1 MNLDLSW
8 MAWTWQTAAFF
19 GAIAASLLVMTVWT
33 SLRPPVP
40 RVGILGIETTPGDR
54 LFISLLGSAYICLAT
69 LFLFGP
75 PLWWAVGACVL
86 YAAGVFRW
94 V

>member
-19 GAIAASLLVMTVWT
+19 GSIATALVVMTLWT
-33 SLRPPVP
+33 SLRTPIP
-40 RVGILGIETTPGDR
+40 RAGILGIETTPGDR
-54 LFISLLGSAYICLAT
+54 LFITLLGSAYICLIA
-69 LFLFGP
+69 LFIFGP

-86 YAAGVFRW
+86 YGAAVFRW